1 MDGKSGNL
9 FMIINVIFFVRNC
22 KYNVRF
28 TYFSISLMFFLLWFH
43 AVNDKNVA
51 SILLRGLNTSHLVGW
66 LKGYCVGDQWSEYMK
81 FGIQIMGVVFF
92 FFFSLRHNGFSF
104 CSYSKVCLCTLGLK
118 AQKIEVIFLKIPWG
132 HQWVRIDTVMIILY
146 SAVVDLQYCKLNY
159 LDCNS
164 QPLLLTGPFTFFLS
178 QGSATPCCP
187 SPGAEKLIVH

>member
-28 TYFSISLMFFLLWFH
+28 SYFSISVMFFLLWFH

-66 LKGYCVGDQWSEYMK
+66 LKGYCMGDQWSEYMK

-92 FFFSLRHNGFSF
+92 FFSLRHNGFF
-104 CSYSKVCLCTLGLK
+104 CCSYSKVCLCTLGLK

-132 HQWVRIDTVMIILY
+132 HQWIRIDAVMMILY
-146 SAVVDLQYCKLNY
+146 SAVVDLQ
-159 LDCNS
+159 
-164 QPLLLTGPFTFFLS
+164 
-178 QGSATPCCP
+178 
-187 SPGAEKLIVH
+187 